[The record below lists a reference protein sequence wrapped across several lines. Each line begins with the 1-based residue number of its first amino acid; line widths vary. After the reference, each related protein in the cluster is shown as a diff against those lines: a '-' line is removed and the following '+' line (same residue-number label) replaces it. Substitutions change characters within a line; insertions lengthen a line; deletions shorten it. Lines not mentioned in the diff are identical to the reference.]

1 VLARLHEAT
10 ATALTDPVVAKRFTD
25 LTAEAR
31 PSTPEELAA
40 QLDRE
45 ERTVAPL
52 IKRLGI
58 KAK

>member
-1 VLARLHEAT
+1 
-10 ATALTDPVVAKRFTD
+10 LTDPVVARRFTD
-25 LTAEAR
+25 LSAEAQ

-52 IKRLGI
+52 IKRLGL
-58 KAK
+58 KAE